1 VISWWCEGDAASRRW
16 GFTTQSADGRQI
28 RRSDARWNREDAE
41 TELAKHQLGILPKNV
56 DDGSG
61 LTFGAAVERY
71 LQAKSRKRSLSTD
84 KRYLDWFKDYFGAE
98 MLLTQITAAKIS
110 AWKAKRLAARS
121 PLTGRHYSPAAIN
134 RPLAALSTLLQLAHE
149 EWEALPAIPKIK
161 LEKEAEGRLRW
172 LEPDEEARLLAACR
186 ASRNL
191 LLADIVT
198 VALETGL
205 RAGELLGLTWDRID
219 LSRGVIRLEITK
231 SGRRREIPM
240 RQSVYDILAARPS
253 PRQGRSG
260 TFGTSVQPS

>member
-1 VISWWCEGDAASRRW
+1 RC
-16 GFTTQSADGRQI
+16 
-28 RRSDARWNREDAE
+28 
-41 TELAKHQLGILPKNV
+41 
-56 DDGSG
+56 
-61 LTFGAAVERY
+61 
-71 LQAKSRKRSLSTD
+71 
-84 KRYLDWFKDYFGAE
+84 
-98 MLLTQITAAKIS
+98 
-110 AWKAKRLAARS
+110 

-149 EWEALPAIPKIK
+149 EWEALPAVPKIK

-240 RQSVYDILAARPS
+240 RQSVYEILAARPG
-253 PRQGRSG
+253 PRQGRVWNLWNIRTAFVSAVKKANLVNFHFHDLRHSFASWFMMRG
-260 TFGTSVQPS
+260 GSLQALKEILGHTDLKMTLRYAHLA